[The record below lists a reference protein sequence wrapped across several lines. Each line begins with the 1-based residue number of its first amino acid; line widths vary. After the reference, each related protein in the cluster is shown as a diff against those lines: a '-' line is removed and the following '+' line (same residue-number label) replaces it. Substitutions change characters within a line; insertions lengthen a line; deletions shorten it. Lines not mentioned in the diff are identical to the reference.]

1 MTAVLAEMP
10 VRPGYTPG
18 SYVDIAGLIA
28 LGPIAPPT
36 PTIGC
41 RTDNIGL
48 FYEKSVNLM
57 FADSE
62 SGKTMIC
69 LCIAA
74 DTLFQNGSVLFID
87 LDHNGA
93 ASIVSRLR
101 AMGVSA
107 DTLANTEL
115 FRFAEPESPDD
126 MAKIIA
132 DAEIW
137 NPVFVIIDSLGEL
150 LPMYGANSNS
160 PDDFTRVHTTAIKP
174 FAAAGAGVALID
186 HTAKGQASA
195 AYGSTGTAAKKRA
208 ISGASFRVHV
218 TEQFTPGKG
227 GKAELLIHKDRHGG
241 LRAHSPVGEKEP
253 LGAKFVM
260 TDTDGALN
268 WAFYAPDHGERSSA
282 GKPAQADVDAISQL
296 VPPPTS
302 IEDARQRL
310 QWNQNRTAAA
320 LKEWRA
326 QGSVSV
332 AKPLV

>member
-1 MTAVLAEMP
+1 MPAALKLAP
-10 VRPGYTPG
+10 TGYTAAN
-18 SYVDIAGLIA
+18 YVDIAALIA
-28 LGPIAPPT
+28 LGPVKPPA
-36 PTIGC
+36 PTIGI
-41 RTDNIGL
+41 RSDGIGL
-48 FYEKSVNLM
+48 FYENSVNLM

-74 DTLFQNGSVLFID
+74 DVLITGGAVLFID

-93 ASIVSRLR
+93 ASIVARLQ

-107 DTLANTEL
+107 GVLSDPAR
-115 FRFAEPESPDD
+115 FRFAEPESPTEV
-126 MAKIIA
+126 AKLIA
-132 DAEIW
+132 DAQIW
-137 NPVFVIIDSLGEL
+137 APLFVVIDSLGEL

-160 PDDFTRVHTTAIKP
+160 PDDFTRVHTDAIKP
-174 FAAAGAGVALID
+174 FASAGAGVALID
-186 HTAKGQASA
+186 HTAKGAASA

-241 LRAHSPVGEKEP
+241 LRAHSPAGEKEP
-253 LGAKFVM
+253 IGAKFVM
-260 TDTDGALN
+260 SDREGALV
-268 WAFYAPDHGERSSA
+268 WTFYAPDSEERSTA
-282 GKPAQADVDAISQL
+282 GKPAQADVDAISML
-296 VPPPTS
+296 LPPPSS
-302 IEDARQRL
+302 IDDARQRL

-320 LKEWRA
+320 LREWRE